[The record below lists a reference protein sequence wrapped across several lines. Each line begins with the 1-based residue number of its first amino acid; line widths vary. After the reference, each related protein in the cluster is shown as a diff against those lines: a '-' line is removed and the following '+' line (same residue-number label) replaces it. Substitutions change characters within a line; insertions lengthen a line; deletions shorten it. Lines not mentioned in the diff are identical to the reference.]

1 MDYKNKHKE
10 EIVRAT
16 QLWECGDI
24 TRENLEYIFP
34 ELAESEDEKIRKT
47 IIRFFKDQY
56 SNETEMYD
64 GSVTVGKAIAWLEKQ
79 ENKKSFGLNEEKK
92 IKNVIR
98 GWIYTLPASF
108 FDNGI
113 SKEEILTWLEKQG
126 DKDKLIQEL
135 GEYKVKY
142 TQEVLEKHLKTIN
155 KDDERLRKTTIAFL
169 KDFAEQGYENAVE
182 CIDWLEKQVDH
193 NKWKPSK
200 DEMDALY
207 GLAYITNKMDDKKDE
222 AITKLYQDLKREFF
236 NGASYENMFLSSPVD
251 SDINVEKQGEQEEP
265 QVYETKDSEIITY
278 SENKGYKV
286 IESKFHEGDW
296 ITNGQLTCKV
306 LNITS
311 KSYEL
316 HLYNDDNCHFETDI
330 QSVDK
335 DYHLWTVSDAKNGDV
350 LAYVTDEEDL
360 WIMIY
365 WSLYE
370 PYEGHVHYHALLVN
384 DSFSDKG
391 TCCIC
396 IDDLKPATKEQHDL
410 LFSKMK
416 EADYEFNF
424 EKKEL
429 KEIETPEE
437 SLCISPDEYSKVVNE
452 CWYRTKSK
460 WSEEDDAY
468 KLFTISAVEDYYD
481 RTNPLQKELVNWLK
495 SLKDRVQIKQ
505 EWSEEDKIRLG
516 RICKA
521 LWKNRKGDT
530 DEIYQQEQDIDWLKF
545 LKPGSCWKPNKDQ
558 IIALRWVLN
567 NIPYNKYKEEISGL
581 LDQIKVL

>member
-1 MDYKNKHKE
+1 MDYKNKHEE
-10 EIVRAT
+10 EITRAT

-34 ELAESEDEKIRKT
+34 ELCESDDEKNI
-47 IIRFFKDQY
+47 KDLIDELKCSLKAANCQNDACGGGHEKRI
-56 SNETEMYD
+56 SLLEW
-64 GSVTVGKAIAWLEKQ
+64 AIAWLKKQ
-79 ENKKSFGLNEEKK
+79 ENKKSFELNEEEKIKK
-92 IKNVIR
+92 IIC
-98 GWIYTLPASF
+98 GWIYTRPASF

-113 SKEEILTWLEKQG
+113 SKKEML
-126 DKDKLIQEL
+126 
-135 GEYKVKY
+135 
-142 TQEVLEKHLKTIN
+142 
-155 KDDERLRKTTIAFL
+155 
-169 KDFAEQGYENAVE
+169 
-182 CIDWLEKQVDH
+182 DWLETQDK
-193 NKWKPSK
+193 KTSWKPSK
-200 DEMDALY
+200 EEMDALY
-207 GLAYITNKMDDKKDE
+207 GLSYITNKMDDKKDE

-236 NGASYENMFLSSPVD
+236 NGASYENMFSSSPVD
-251 SDINVEKQGEQEEP
+251 SDINVEKQVKQEEP
-265 QVYETKDSEIITY
+265 QVYETEDSEIITY
-278 SENKGYKV
+278 SENEGYKV
-286 IESKFHEGDW
+286 IEPKFHEGDW

-306 LNITS
+306 LNVTS

-330 QSVDK
+330 QSVNK
-335 DYHLWTVSDAKNGDV
+335 DYHLWNVSDAKNGDV

-384 DSFSDKG
+384 DNFSDKG

-416 EADYEFNF
+416 EAGYEFDF

-429 KEIETPEE
+429 KMVEKQCEQ
-437 SLCISPDEYSKVVNE
+437 
-452 CWYRTKSK
+452 K
-460 WSEEDDAY
+460 WNEEDDAY
-468 KLFTISAVEDYYD
+468 KLFTISAIEDYYD
-481 RTNPLQKELVNWLK
+481 GTNPLQKELVNWLK
-495 SLKDRVQIKQ
+495 SLKDRVHSKQ
-505 EWSEEDKIRLG
+505 EWSEEDKIRLD
-516 RICKA
+516 RICKT

-530 DEIYQQEQDIDWLKF
+530 DEIYQQEQDIDWLKS
-545 LKPGSCWKPNKDQ
+545 LRSGSRWKPNKDQ

-567 NIPYNKYKEEISGL
+567 NIPYNKHKEEISGL